1 MRLAHIHTKD
11 ADNRFNP
18 RICKRCD
25 KNTINYGLVYSI
37 TVSIHASVKDATK
50 HQEKHQ
56 NIHGFNPRICKRC
69 DSMFVKSFIDDTF
82 KL

>member
-37 TVSIHASVKDATK
+37 TVSIHASVKDATALIYYNDS
-50 HQEKHQ
+50 QI
-56 NIHGFNPRICKRC
+56 NVSIHASVKDATYDT
-69 DSMFVKSFIDDTF
+69 DS
-82 KL
+82 